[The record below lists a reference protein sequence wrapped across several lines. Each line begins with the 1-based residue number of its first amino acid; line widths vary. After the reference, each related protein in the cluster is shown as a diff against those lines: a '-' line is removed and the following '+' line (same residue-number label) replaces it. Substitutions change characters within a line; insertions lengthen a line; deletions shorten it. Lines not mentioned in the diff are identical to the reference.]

1 MPLKNH
7 RTVDRPR
14 ADPQASFGAGGAGKG
29 KEAEATCSLVPE
41 PCRICWIR
49 HINTSGLGSGLPS
62 SCSNCTST
70 GRIIIVL
77 LLFLFL
83 SLSLPFSFFL
93 SPVIP
98 LLPGAP
104 IVPLDVLSLYS
115 RSCVLLCAWRR
126 VRSQSASRNELV
138 ALDPCLAST
147 AAANT

>member
-1 MPLKNH
+1 MPLKND

-14 ADPQASFGAGGAGKG
+14 ADPQASLGAGGAGKG

-41 PCRICWIR
+41 QCRICWIR

-62 SCSNCTST
+62 SCSNCNST
-70 GRIIIVL
+70 GRIIIASSFPL
-77 LLFLFL
+77 PL
-83 SLSLPFSFFL
+83 SLSLSLFL
-93 SPVIP
+93 FPLPCHPSP
-98 LLPGAP
+98 PGAP
-104 IVPLDVLSLYS
+104 IVPLDVLSRYS